1 MDQIRAVDEIFW
13 TRSMNFQPIGWVTV
27 KPSCGKKLRRQWWL
41 VVCLLVCYNTF
52 LQLNLLL
59 LKTATAVVLLND
71 NVVWQCSA
79 SGGPN
84 KCSYDW
90 TIKSPKFYSQSVY
103 LNPCIKSRWQLWD
116 EIGNVLSPM
125 SMSLFILNK
134 FWTLILT
141 PFGENILSQ
150 NFPYS

>member
-13 TRSMNFQPIGWVTV
+13 TGSMNFQPIGWVTV
-27 KPSCGKKLRRQWWL
+27 MPSCGKKLRRQWWL
-41 VVCLLVCYNTF
+41 VVCLLVWFNTF

-59 LKTATAVVLLND
+59 LKTATAVALLNH
-71 NVVWQCSA
+71 NVAWQC

-90 TIKSPKFYSQSVY
+90 TIKSQKFYSQSVY